1 MLSETDLQ
9 TASMVLAKCA
19 AYDPWFPKPDGEQAQ
34 ATIQA
39 WATTFKGIEPR
50 WVLAGVDRWY
60 ASHGAKE
67 RVLPADIVN
76 EGAAIRQDFR
86 MRMSM
91 EQSDVYAEETLQRLI
106 MAKRRGKPRPEQP
119 LPLPSVLLPDDPDNS
134 PLSDEQRAEWE
145 RLKATKR
152 ALRAAEDEVYA
163 VEGRS

>member
-60 ASHGAKE
+60 AHHGAGE
-67 RVLPADIVN
+67 RVLPADIAKQAGEV
-76 EGAAIRQDFR
+76 RHDFKT
-86 MRMSM
+86 RMSP
-91 EQSDVYAEETLQRLI
+91 EQAEVYAEQTLQRL
-106 MAKRRGKPRPEQP
+106 MFARKRGEPRPEQS
-119 LPLPSVLLPDDPDNS
+119 LPLPTVLLPHDPDNS

-152 ALRAAEDEVYA
+152 ALRAAEDEIYA
-163 VEGRS
+163 VEGGA